1 MTRQVPPGLPPSLKL
16 RWTRRTRPTKSALP
30 GLKTRPTKGR
40 PTNAALVLGLAVFC
54 LSAISA
60 LGPQAQQR
68 STLTGADAPANAIWL
83 DSLDLTKMVQRRGT
97 PRAGKS
103 GSGRG
108 NNPPPLSLGG
118 VRYEHGI
125 GTLSINE
132 LIVDLKGQATRFES
146 MIGIDDAAA
155 KGQGSVTYEIW
166 VDNKRAFIS
175 PILKAGDPPQHVSV
189 TLTGARFME
198 LFIDDGGDVSTGDY
212 ANWAG
217 AAIHLRPNATS
228 KPESWT
234 FPSEPPPPIAS
245 GWPAEPRINPP
256 RITGGTPGRPF
267 LFRIPATG
275 DAPLTFRAAGLP
287 SGLSLDPATGIITGA
302 IAAAGRTNVIIEA
315 ANARGKA
322 TSRLTI
328 VGGDDALALTPPLGW
343 NSWNV
348 WGGSVDD
355 AKVRAAADAMV
366 SSGLAAHGYQFVNI
380 DDGWEGKRDAAG
392 VLQPNEKFPDMKGLA
407 DYVHAKG
414 LKIGIYSSPGPTTCQ
429 GLPGSYQHEEI
440 DARTWAGWGFDLL
453 KHDWCSYERIAKDRS
468 LAELKKPYIIMR
480 DALRKTDRD
489 IVYSLC
495 QYGMGNVWEWGAE
508 VGGNYWRTSGDLT
521 DVWSNMSA
529 VGFRQAG
536 REKWSRP
543 GHWTDPDML
552 VIGKVGW
559 GPNIHDTRLTPNEQ
573 ITHISLWALQAAPLL
588 IGADMTQFDT
598 FTTALMTNHEVLEI
612 NQDVLGRGASRIW
625 QRERLE
631 LWARPLADG
640 TVAAGLFNRGLQAVK
655 VTATWKDLGISGAQP
670 VRDLW
675 LHKELGTFNG
685 EFTSVVP
692 AHGAIMVK
700 IGRPKRP

>member
-1 MTRQVPPGLPPSLKL
+1 MSKPNAKPPRRRSLLATFLISVPLLAAP
-16 RWTRRTRPTKSALP
+16 
-30 GLKTRPTKGR
+30 
-40 PTNAALVLGLAVFC
+40 AALRTPIHQDKA
-54 LSAISA
+54 
-60 LGPQAQQR
+60 P
-68 STLTGADAPANAIWL
+68 LTGEDAPDGAIWL
-83 DSLDLTKMVQRRGT
+83 DSLDLSRMVQRRGT
-97 PRAGKS
+97 PRAGRS
-103 GSGRG
+103 GAGRG

-118 VRYEHGI
+118 VVYRHGI

-146 MIGIDDAAA
+146 MIGIDDAART
-155 KGQGSVTYEIW
+155 GQGSVTYEIW
-166 VDNKRAFIS
+166 LDNRRAFTSGI
-175 PILKAGDPPQHVSV
+175 IKAGDPPQRVSV
-189 TLTGARFME
+189 DLSGVRFME

-217 AAIHLRPNATS
+217 AVIHLKPGTTD

-245 GWPAEPRINPP
+245 GWPDSPRINPP

-275 DAPLTFRAAGLP
+275 REPLTFAATGLP
-287 SGLSLDPATGIITGA
+287 DGLMLEAKTGIITGR
-302 IAAAGRTNVIIEA
+302 IARAGRTDVSIEVS
-315 ANARGKA
+315 NAIGSAK
-322 TSRLTI
+322 SVLTI

-348 WGGSVDD
+348 WGASVDD

-380 DDGWEGKRDAAG
+380 DDGWEGKRDADG
-392 VLQPNEKFPDMKGLA
+392 VLQPNEKFPDMKALA

-414 LKIGIYSSPGPTTCQ
+414 LKIGIYSSPGPRTCQ
-429 GLPGSYQHEEI
+429 GLPGSYEHEEI

-453 KHDWCSYERIAKDRS
+453 KHDWCSYERIARDDS
-468 LAELKKPYIIMR
+468 LAELQKPYIVMR
-480 DALRKTDRD
+480 DALKKVDRD

-495 QYGMGNVWEWGAE
+495 QYGMGNVWEWGAD

-521 DVWSNMSA
+521 DVWSNMSS

-552 VIGKVGW
+552 VVGKVGW

-588 IGADMTQFDT
+588 IGADMSQFDP
-598 FTTALMTNHEVLEI
+598 FTTALMTNHEVLEV
-612 NQDVLGRGASRIW
+612 NQDVLGRGASRVY

-631 LWARPLADG
+631 LWARPLSDG
-640 TVAAGLFNRGLQAVK
+640 TIAAGLFNRGLQAVK
-655 VTATWKDLGISGAQP
+655 MRATWKELGLTGRQP

-675 LHKELGTFNG
+675 LQKDLGVMNG
-685 EFTSVVP
+685 EFSAVVP
-692 AHGAIMVK
+692 AHGAILVK
-700 IGRPKRP
+700 IGAPQTQRAQ

>member
-1 MTRQVPPGLPPSLKL
+1 MTRTVPVLLL
-16 RWTRRTRPTKSALP
+16 L
-30 GLKTRPTKGR
+30 
-40 PTNAALVLGLAVFC
+40 AAVGTFVVAAPQ
-54 LSAISA
+54 SPQ
-60 LGPQAQQR
+60 GPQ
-68 STLTGADAPANAIWL
+68 GASLAGAEPPAGAIWL

-108 NNPPPLSLGG
+108 NNPPPLMLGG

-132 LIVDLKGQATRFES
+132 LIVDLKGEATRFQS

-155 KGQGSVTYEIW
+155 TGQGSVVYEIW
-166 VDNKRAFIS
+166 VDNKRAYIS
-175 PILKAGDPPQHVSV
+175 PLMKAGGAPQHVSV
-189 TLTGARFME
+189 DLTGARFME

-217 AAIHLRPNATS
+217 AVIHLRSGSTA

-234 FPSEPPPPIAS
+234 FPSEPAPPIAS
-245 GWPAEPRINPP
+245 GWPAAPRVNAP
-256 RITGGTPGRPF
+256 RITGGSPGRPF
-267 LFRIPATG
+267 LFRIPVTG
-275 DAPLTFRAAGLP
+275 DEPLTFRATGLPAGL
-287 SGLSLDPATGIITGA
+287 LLDTKTGIISGT
-302 IAAAGRTNVIIEA
+302 IKSAGRANVAIEVS
-315 ANARGKA
+315 NAKGVAKNQ
-322 TSRLTI
+322 LTI
-328 VGGDDALALTPPLGW
+328 VGGDAALALTPPLGW

-355 AKVRAAADAMV
+355 AKVRAAADAMI

-380 DDGWEGKRDAAG
+380 DDGWEGKRDGNG
-392 VLQPNEKFPDMKGLA
+392 VLQPNEKFPNMKALA
-407 DYVHAKG
+407 DYVHSKG

-429 GLPGSYQHEEI
+429 GLPGSYQYEEI
-440 DARTWAGWGFDLL
+440 DARTWAEWGFDLL
-453 KHDWCSYERIAKDRS
+453 KHDWCSYERIAKDKS

-536 REKWSRP
+536 REPWSKP

-552 VIGKVGW
+552 VVGKVGW
-559 GPNIHDTRLTPNEQ
+559 GPSIHDTRLTPNEQ
-573 ITHISLWALQAAPLL
+573 ITHISLWVLQAAPLL
-588 IGADMTQFDT
+588 IGADMTQFDK
-598 FTTALMTNHEVLEI
+598 FTTALMTNHEVLEV
-612 NQDVLGRGASRIW
+612 NQDVLGRGARRLW

-640 TVAAGLFNRGLQAVK
+640 TIAAGLFNRGLQAVK
-655 VTATWKDLGISGAQP
+655 MSATWNDLGINGRQP

-675 LHKELGTFNG
+675 LQRDLGAFDGAFAT
-685 EFTSVVP
+685 TVP
-692 AHGAIMVK
+692 AHGAVLVK
-700 IGRPKRP
+700 IGRPKQP